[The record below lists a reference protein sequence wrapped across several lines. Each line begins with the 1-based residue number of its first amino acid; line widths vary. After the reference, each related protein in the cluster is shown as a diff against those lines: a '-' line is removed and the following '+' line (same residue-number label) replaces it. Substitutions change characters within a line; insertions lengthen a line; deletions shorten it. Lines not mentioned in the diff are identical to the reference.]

1 MRLSVRN
8 DAGEVQIEVSG
19 LAGRQ
24 QQLLLALAKLRD
36 GLPAAGDQPQ
46 MPPASLALA
55 VRAGSDATMRIR
67 IRPLGDVPFQADAVY
82 SWLRRVLIEHPAVSE
97 TGAVASA

>member
-1 MRLSVRN
+1 MRLSVRT

-24 QQLLLALAKLRD
+24 QQLLRALATLRD

-46 MPPASLALA
+46 MPPANLAVA
-55 VRAGSDATMRIR
+55 VRAGSDAMKIR
-67 IRPLGDVPFQADAVY
+67 IRPAGDVPFQADAIY
-82 SWLRRVLIEHPAVSE
+82 SWLRRTLIEPTAVPQAS
-97 TGAVASA
+97 GAVAGA